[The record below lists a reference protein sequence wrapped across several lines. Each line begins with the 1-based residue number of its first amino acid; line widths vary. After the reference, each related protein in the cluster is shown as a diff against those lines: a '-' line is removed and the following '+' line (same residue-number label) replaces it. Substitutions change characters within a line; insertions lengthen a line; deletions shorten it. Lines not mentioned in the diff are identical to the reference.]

1 MLSNKK
7 YYIISEV
14 ADILNLPLYK
24 LRYLEKSKQR
34 LKVHKVNKRRY
45 YTQDDI
51 DFLKKYY
58 KLSSD
63 DTIVNSDESAYK
75 ERGEN
80 TTDCTRMMN
89 DDICVFKSIDYI
101 SDVSIMSEDLSNT
114 NSNIEQNCFLN
125 KIDDLITK
133 LNLVKIQLSYYN
145 N

>member
-34 LKVHKVNKRRY
+34 LKIHKVNKRRY
-45 YTQDDI
+45 YTQEDI

-58 KLSSD
+58 KLGSSE
-63 DTIVNSDESAYK
+63 TV
-75 ERGEN
+75 
-80 TTDCTRMMN
+80 
-89 DDICVFKSIDYI
+89 DDIN
-101 SDVSIMSEDLSNT
+101 IMSEDLTNT
-114 NSNIEQNCFLN
+114 DACIVKNYFIN

-133 LNLVKIQLSYYN
+133 LNLVKEQLNHCN